1 MVLPDGHSP
10 VLRFSLVW
18 VTELEHQMKDPIIR
32 ILHTSDWHLGKR
44 LHEFDRSIEYRKF
57 KENLLLTI
65 EKEKP
70 HLLLVAGD
78 VFDTINPP
86 LEAEKFLGT
95 TLNEIRRRHPGLHI
109 VITCGNHD
117 SARKI
122 DSVSAYMECCDRL
135 MIVGE
140 LPVVY
145 YGENSSVCDVNYEKL
160 IYPVRTDDGRLM
172 ALVVAMPFLSTTRVL
187 NLGVNRSGE
196 NSETDYESGVR
207 NIYQGCLNF
216 IRSREEFKGT
226 DVPVIAMGHFF
237 VKSSTLSDSEDEKAT
252 DMIGGEQGIG
262 VSVFDG
268 YDYAALGHIHLRQNI
283 GVGRRIRYSGSPL
296 PINFGECGYRNGV
309 DIVDV
314 VSGGSPEDGGR
325 YGIEVVSH
333 VYERAVDFI
342 RIPARRGTAGE
353 EEVLQTLN
361 SMQSLAGE
369 KSVNELPFCSI
380 FAEYDQDNSGFDCIR
395 SYREVLDKKI
405 GELSGK
411 AFRLCDFKLTRKE
424 GDSVS
429 GFRQQDVQS
438 LEDISS
444 PIVLASRMYEEVHK
458 GKEMPEDL
466 VKLLSEI
473 IEEAENGK
481 DDCGG
486 KSA

>member
-1 MVLPDGHSP
+1 
-10 VLRFSLVW
+10 
-18 VTELEHQMKDPIIR
+18 MKDSVIR

-57 KENLLLTI
+57 KENLLRTI
-65 EKEKP
+65 ESEHP
-70 HLLLVAGD
+70 HLLLLAGD
-78 VFDTINPP
+78 VFDTINPS

-145 YGENSSVCDVNYEKL
+145 YEENPSVCDVDYEKL
-160 IYPVRTDDGRLM
+160 IYPVRTDDGKLQ

-187 NLGVNRSGE
+187 NLGVNRSHDG
-196 NSETDYESGVR
+196 SETDYESGVR
-207 NIYQGCLNF
+207 NIYQGCLDF
-216 IRSREEFKGT
+216 IRNSEEYKGA
-226 DVPVIAMGHFF
+226 DVPIIAMGHFF
-237 VKSSTLSDSEDEKAT
+237 VKSSTLSGSEEDKAT

-262 VSVFDG
+262 ISVFDG
-268 YDYAALGHIHLRQNI
+268 YDYVALGHIHLRQNI
-283 GVGRRIRYSGSPL
+283 GGSRRVRYSGSPL
-296 PINFGECGYRNGV
+296 PINFGECEYRNGV

-314 VSGGSPEDGGR
+314 LPAGSPDDGGR
-325 YGIEVVSH
+325 YNIEVVSR

-342 RIPARRGTAGE
+342 RIPARRGMACE

-361 SMQSLAGE
+361 NMQISAGE
-369 KSVNELPFCSI
+369 KSINELPFCSI
-380 FAEYDQDNSGFDCIR
+380 FAEYNQENSGFDCIR
-395 SYREVLDKKI
+395 SYREILDKKI

-411 AFRLCDFKLTRKE
+411 AFRLCDFKLIRKE
-424 GDSVS
+424 GDGGTV
-429 GFRQQDVQS
+429 FRQQDVQS
-438 LEDISS
+438 LDDISS

-458 GKEMPEDL
+458 GKEMPEEL

-473 IEEAENGK
+473 IAEAENGK
-481 DDCGG
+481 DDCSG